1 MNLDIAS
8 QAFNLKQVQTQA
20 SAQFAVIKKQQE
32 MDKMLIEMVDAVSK
46 SAPLPPGMGTRVDKT
61 A

>member
-1 MNLDIAS
+1 MELDIAS

-20 SAQFAVIKKQQE
+20 SAQFLMIKKQQE
-32 MDKMLIEMVDAVSK
+32 MDKMMLEMVEAVSQ
-46 SAPLPPGMGTRVDKT
+46 SAPPPPGMGTRVDKT